1 MLDQPDNSEPFANGG
16 LKPRRKDSAATPRRP
31 RPAPPAD
38 SGEPK
43 RTARGKVPIINQK
56 GPSEV
61 DRAIRM
67 AKANSARSVA
77 SGRKV
82 AEGTQGRGTV
92 VRIDRVKGFG
102 FLIDAAG
109 EQRFFHRSA
118 VLDSGFANLREQQT
132 VDFEAHNDERG
143 ARAVKVKPASSS
155 AAPGKSSPR
164 TPASPKTA
172 KPASGWRS
180 DLMPFRNGTGAP
192 TTGRKKY

>member
-1 MLDQPDNSEPFANGG
+1 MLDQPDSFEPFGNGG
-16 LKPRRKDSAATPRRP
+16 LKPRRKDPAASPRRP
-31 RPAPPAD
+31 RPAPPVD

-43 RTARGKVPIINQK
+43 RTAKGKVPIINQK

-67 AKANSARSVA
+67 AKANSARPAA
-77 SGRKV
+77 SGRKI

-102 FLIDAAG
+102 FLVDAAG

-118 VLDSGFANLREQQT
+118 VLDSGFANLKEQQT

-143 ARAVKVKPASSS
+143 ARAVKVRPASSS
-155 AAPGKSSPR
+155 APSGKSSGR

-180 DLMPFRNGTGAP
+180 DLMPFRSGTSSP
-192 TTGRKKY
+192 TPGRKKY

>member
-1 MLDQPDNSEPFANGG
+1 
-16 LKPRRKDSAATPRRP
+16 
-31 RPAPPAD
+31 
-38 SGEPK
+38 
-43 RTARGKVPIINQK
+43 VPIINQK

-61 DRAIRM
+61 GRAILKAR
-67 AKANSARSVA
+67 ANSARPTA

-102 FLIDAAG
+102 FLVDAAG

-118 VLDSGFANLREQQT
+118 VLDSGFANLKEQQT

-155 AAPGKSSPR
+155 SAPGKTPVR

-172 KPASGWRS
+172 RPSTGWKS
-180 DLMPFRNGTGAP
+180 DLSPFRNGTGAP
-192 TTGRKKY
+192 SAGRKKY